1 VVMISL
7 ARAANEEEIPVPPPL
22 EQDEW
27 EE

>member
-1 VVMISL
+1 MISL

-22 EQDEW
+22 ERDER